1 MKLWR
6 PLVREAASG
15 GAGTTDNLRVT
26 TTLVWLT
33 RAAAKS
39 ATSRLRDLGILPASV
54 DWTARAVQCER
65 CPLRVVRCGV
75 SYCGK
80 PFLAMPL
87 RDPATDGCGCPT
99 FAKAK
104 DPSEHC
110 PLDAR
115 HQPAEASG
123 DSCNCK
129 WCSLT

>member
-1 MKLWR
+1 MTLTR
-6 PLVREAASG
+6 STFAS
-15 GAGTTDNLRVT
+15 
-26 TTLVWLT
+26 LT
-33 RAAAKS
+33 RAATKS
-39 ATSRLRDLGILPASV
+39 ATSRLRELGVLPVRA

-80 PFLAMPL
+80 PFVAMPV

-99 FAKAK
+99 VAKAK

-115 HQPAEASG
+115 HQPAIQVGGQCS
-123 DSCNCK
+123 CK
-129 WCSLT
+129 WCAT

>member
-1 MKLWR
+1 
-6 PLVREAASG
+6 
-15 GAGTTDNLRVT
+15 VT
-26 TTLVWLT
+26 TNLFTFT

-39 ATSRLRDLGILPASV
+39 ATSRLRDFGIFPARV

-99 FAKAK
+99 IAKAK

-115 HQPAEASG
+115 HQPAATSHHG
-123 DSCNCK
+123 CNCK
-129 WCSLT
+129 WCVLQ